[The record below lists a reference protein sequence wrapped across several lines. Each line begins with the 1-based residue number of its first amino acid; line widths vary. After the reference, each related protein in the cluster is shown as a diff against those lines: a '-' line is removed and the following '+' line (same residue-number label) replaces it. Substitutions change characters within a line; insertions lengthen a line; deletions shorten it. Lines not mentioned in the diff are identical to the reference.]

1 MTKRN
6 WKHYRPSS
14 LQEAFKACVDFAQE
28 RHQMSVDRIADAMGL
43 PGPWSLYKWVAA
55 ATMPV
60 RLIRPFESACRC
72 TFVTQHLGA
81 SAHKLMIDMPIGRKA
96 TPVDINAVQ
105 AACNEAVNALIRFAD
120 GQRDQISTVLTLGKV
135 TEAIEC
141 LARERAEVQ
150 GFTQPELKLS

>member
-6 WKHYRPSS
+6 WKSYRPTS
-14 LQEAFKACVDFAQE
+14 LQDAIEACVEFARDKQ
-28 RHQMSVDRIADAMGL
+28 QMSIERIADAMGL
-43 PGPWSLYKWVAA
+43 ASKWTLYKYIESASIPA
-55 ATMPV
+55 
-60 RLIRPFESACRC
+60 RLIRPFETACRC

-81 SAHKLMIDMPIGRKA
+81 SAHKLMIDMPTGRKA

-120 GQRDQISTVLTLGKV
+120 GQRDAISTVLTLGKV

-150 GFTQPELKLS
+150 RFNQPELQLS